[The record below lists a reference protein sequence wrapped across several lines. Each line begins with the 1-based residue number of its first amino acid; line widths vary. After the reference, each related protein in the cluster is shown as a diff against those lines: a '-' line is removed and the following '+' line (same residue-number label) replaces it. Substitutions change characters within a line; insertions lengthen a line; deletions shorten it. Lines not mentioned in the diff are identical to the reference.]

1 MRGCGLRDVL
11 DSRPGSFGGGRGRR
25 PHIPQTAI
33 SSLESQFSNTHAR
46 GTTRRLLATGKA
58 AKRAQRGPGA
68 RPGSTGTNFRNRE
81 KLSREDARRPRGACG
96 SLGCS
101 RRGPSTPR
109 APEGS
114 CPARPARAQAPG
126 PAGKADGPSR
136 PPATGFPTGSRS
148 RRSSARRRSP
158 SARLGSP
165 RPHEESYL
173 RRAGRAQ
180 EDSRGLKPTAAALSP
195 SRPTPRRKRAA
206 LRPRPR
212 PAPAR
217 GPRPPPRRPGAV
229 RSSQHLP
236 PAALPGA
243 SRHCP
248 AFPGFG
254 ASPQSKELGDAEPR
268 PQRGPLVPHT
278 SPRSYLIP
286 CP

>member
-114 CPARPARAQAPG
+114 RPARPARAQAPG

-212 PAPAR
+212 SPPPAPPP
-217 GPRPPPRRPGAV
+217 GCRPLFPTPPSG
-229 RSSQHLP
+229 RSSGSLP
-236 PAALPGA
+236 PLP
-243 SRHCP
+243 R
-248 AFPGFG
+248 FPWLRGKPPVKR
-254 ASPQSKELGDAEPR
+254 AWRRRAETPKRTSCSPHLTPELPH
-268 PQRGPLVPHT
+268 PLPLVGA
-278 SPRSYLIP
+278 
-286 CP
+286 